1 MHTYQMINHPK
12 IESPYW
18 MEMVEY
24 LVLLAISNIS
34 TIGVNRA
41 LLNKQSKIGRNYQDY
56 KRTLDVLVNE
66 GVILIDDAKLF
77 PGLISDVSWIKDGLE
92 TGTEAIWELAKKI
105 EPNLKWAK
113 KYDNTALIEIGLKGE
128 EAVMELLGDQIDERY
143 HHRISHVSLFD
154 DTAGFD
160 IVSPSVK
167 NHEESMFLE
176 VKTTVRPAD
185 DFTFYISRNEFNVG
199 KKTQNWSIVCVKIK
213 NDTPL
218 ILGHLNLDQIR
229 DLFPMEISEQVKWQS
244 LKVTVP
250 LTMINEDLC

>member
-18 MEMVEY
+18 MEMVQY
-24 LVLLAISNIS
+24 LVLLAISNTS
-34 TIGVNRA
+34 TNEVNRA
-41 LLNKQSKIGRNYQDY
+41 LLNKQSTIGRNYQDY
-56 KRTLDVLVNE
+56 KRTLEVLVDE
-66 GVILIDDAKLF
+66 GVILIDDSKLF

-92 TGTEAIWELAKKI
+92 TGAEAIWELAEKI

-113 KYDNTALIEIGLKGE
+113 KYDNTELIKIGLKGE
-128 EAVMELLGDQIDERY
+128 EAVMDLLNNQIDERY
-143 HHRISHVSLFD
+143 HHRIRHVSLFD

-160 IVSPSVK
+160 IASPSVK
-167 NHEESMFLE
+167 NHEESMFSE
-176 VKTTVRPAD
+176 VKTTVRPAE

-199 KKTQNWSIVCVKIK
+199 NKTRNWSIVCVKIV